1 MSERRR
7 SFWGWGYEDRFPDAA
22 SRSELAGRIGLL
34 LGCEPSPRD
43 PVALDSIVLPP
54 PRVVPRPELGGSTLA
69 EDRIRHTHG
78 RSFPDLVRGF
88 SGDFSAAPDAVFYP
102 ANETEIEAAFQWARS
117 ERVTLVP
124 FGGGTGVASG
134 IEARVG
140 PGKRGVAT
148 IDMSRMDRVLEVDE
162 VSRAARMQAG
172 ATGPRI
178 ETQLASHGLTLRH
191 YPQSFEFSTL
201 GGWIATR
208 AAGHFATVYTHI
220 DDMVESVRM
229 LTPSGVLETRRVPA
243 SGAGPD
249 PARWVLGSEG
259 ILGIVT
265 EAWMRVVPRPTWRAS
280 ASVHFARFEDGV
292 RAARRLS
299 QSGLFPS
306 NCRLLDGRE
315 AMLHGV
321 ASDGMA
327 VLLLGFESADH
338 PLAAWIER
346 AIAIA
351 TGEGGTCP
359 EGPVQRELG
368 GRSDAVSDAST
379 WKQAFFD
386 APYLQSGLVRLGIV
400 VDTFET
406 ACTWDRFEAL
416 HASVIDAVKTT
427 MRDAC
432 GSGIITCRFTHV
444 YPDGPAPY
452 YTFIA
457 PGTPGK
463 EIEQWGRI
471 KRAASDALSAGG
483 ATITHHHAVG
493 RLHRPWFDRERPPA
507 FERALRATK
516 EALDPDGLLNPGVL
530 LDP

>member
-1 MSERRR
+1 
-7 SFWGWGYEDRFPDAA
+7 
-22 SRSELAGRIGLL
+22 
-34 LGCEPSPRD
+34 
-43 PVALDSIVLPP
+43 
-54 PRVVPRPELGGSTLA
+54 
-69 EDRIRHTHG
+69 
-78 RSFPDLVRGF
+78 
-88 SGDFSAAPDAVFYP
+88 
-102 ANETEIEAAFQWARS
+102 
-117 ERVTLVP
+117 
-124 FGGGTGVASG
+124 
-134 IEARVG
+134 
-140 PGKRGVAT
+140 
-148 IDMSRMDRVLEVDE
+148 
-162 VSRAARMQAG
+162 
-172 ATGPRI
+172 
-178 ETQLASHGLTLRH
+178 
-191 YPQSFEFSTL
+191 
-201 GGWIATR
+201 
-208 AAGHFATVYTHI
+208 
-220 DDMVESVRM
+220 M